1 MRDVFRELPKRRRFE
16 DTAHIAN
23 KAPKSPTMRVLSHPT
38 CKNTIAG
45 AWSRPIRGIKQLH
58 VMQKMKS
65 LKGPLRTLTVTEF
78 GHISERAKRAQ
89 EAYGEAVDA
98 FDTTTATQAEKGSLY
113 QLKKQALFLEKAEGL
128 FISQKLKMQH
138 LIKSDRSTSYYHGH
152 IKERKGST
160 MPAILD

>member
-1 MRDVFRELPKRRRFE
+1 MRDAFRELPKRRRFE

-45 AWSRPIRGIKQLH
+45 AWSRPIRGIKQFQ

-78 GHISERAKRAQ
+78 GHISERAKRAH
-89 EAYGEAVDA
+89 
-98 FDTTTATQAEKGSLY
+98 FTSLRNK
-113 QLKKQALFLEKAEGL
+113 LCSWKKQKVYSFP
-128 FISQKLKMQH
+128 
-138 LIKSDRSTSYYHGH
+138 RN
-152 IKERKGST
+152 
-160 MPAILD
+160 